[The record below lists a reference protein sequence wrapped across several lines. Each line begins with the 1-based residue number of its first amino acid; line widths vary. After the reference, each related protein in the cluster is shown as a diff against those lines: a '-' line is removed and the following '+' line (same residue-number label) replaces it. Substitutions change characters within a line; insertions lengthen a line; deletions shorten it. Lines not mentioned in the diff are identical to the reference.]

1 MPAPRALL
9 TRLVI
14 ALVAMIVLINVV
26 ATTTDAQALTPEE
39 DDFIEL
45 INQDRADAGLGPVTE
60 YWDLT
65 DDARAWSDEMLSD
78 GLISHNP
85 DLASITTNWL
95 SLAENVGGGST
106 VTQLHSAFM
115 ASSTHKA
122 NILNPAFDHV
132 GVGVTHPSGGSLWVT
147 VDFMDSGGATLNT
160 NPNAPVINVERAAGR
175 DRYATAA
182 DISVTMFPTAD
193 TVYIATGQNFP
204 DALAAGPAAG
214 HQNAPVLYVKKDSVP
229 QATINELNRLRP
241 ETIIV
246 TGGTA
251 VISTKVY
258 NQLATYA
265 TSIARRSGSDRYAT
279 AAAISKN
286 AFPTSTDVVYVASGA
301 TYPGA
306 LVAGPAAINDGA
318 PVLLVKPDVLPT
330 VTRNELTRLN
340 PQSIILVGGTLTV
353 SASVEAQLRSYA
365 PKVTRLAGANRWST
379 GQKVSAS
386 TFTPGTS
393 DIVYIA
399 YGYGWPDSV
408 AGTAAAAQAPGPIL
422 LLKTYSIPS
431 ATRQELARLDPER
444 IMVFGGTAVVADSV
458 VDTLNSYLK

>member
-1 MPAPRALL
+1 MPSQRATL
-9 TRLVI
+9 TRFV
-14 ALVAMIVLINVV
+14 VVLFTMMLLISVV
-26 ATTTDAQALTPEE
+26 ATATDAEALTPEE

-45 INQDRADAGLGPVTE
+45 INQERADAGLDPVTE

-65 DDARAWSDEMLSD
+65 NDARAWSDRMMTD
-78 GLISHNP
+78 GFISHNP
-85 DLASITTNWL
+85 NLAGITTNWL
-95 SLAENVGGGST
+95 SLAENVGVGST

-147 VDFMDSGGATLNT
+147 IDFMNT
-160 NPNAPVINVERAAGR
+160 NGASLKEDPNAPVINVERAAGR

-182 DISVTMFPTAD
+182 DISATMFPTAD

-214 HQNAPVLYVKKDSVP
+214 HENAPVLYVKKDSVP
-229 QATINELNRLRP
+229 QATINELNRLKP

-251 VISTKVY
+251 VVSTKVY
-258 NQLATYA
+258 NQLASYA
-265 TSIARRSGSDRYAT
+265 TNIARRSGPDRYAT
-279 AAAISKN
+279 AAAISKSI
-286 AFPTSTDVVYVASGA
+286 FPTSTDVVYVASGA

-306 LVAGPAAINDGA
+306 LVAGPAAIKDGA
-318 PVLLVKPDVLPT
+318 PLLLVKPDVLPT
-330 VTRNELTRLN
+330 QTRNELVRLN

-353 SASVEAQLRSYA
+353 SSSVEAQLRSYA

-379 GQKVSAS
+379 GQTLSAS
-386 TFTPGTS
+386 TFTPGNS

-431 ATRQELARLDPER
+431 ATRAELARLDPER

-458 VDTLNSYLK
+458 VDTLNSYVK